1 MRGPRHRRA
10 GASGGEWA
18 LSLAD
23 AQNEVLRDTSQ
34 ARPAAPL
41 GYDGRLP
48 RRKNKRPTPQWGADI
63 PSIHMPKGFARLVAL
78 QGAKSPCLCPVWR
91 KARSIIQPEV
101 MQSDLGSQYKSQA
114 RVRW

>member
-1 MRGPRHRRA
+1 MANGP
-10 GASGGEWA
+10 

-48 RRKNKRPTPQWGADI
+48 RRKNKRSMPQRGVDI